1 MRILY
6 VEDEIRLAE
15 AVVYL
20 LKKSDIAVDHT
31 TSGAE
36 GLDWAQHG
44 SYDCIVLD
52 IMLPQVSGLEILR
65 ALREQGNTTPVIM
78 LSALSQVD
86 DKVKA
91 LEAGADDYLAKP
103 FKTAELIARIKAI
116 CRRPPL
122 QTEHALSFGD
132 LCYDPDNRT
141 ISATG
146 LHASDAPA
154 SPATSVSD
162 APASPATSATD
173 TSSVPATPI
182 TLTTKEAELLEL
194 FLRHPDQTQSKPR
207 LLTYAWGNE
216 SAAPENY
223 VEVYISYLRKKLR
236 LAGSSV
242 QIRAVRGLG
251 YKLIWEPN
259 AATD

>member
-36 GLDWAQHG
+36 GLEWAQHG

-146 LHASDAPA
+146 LHPSDAPA
-154 SPATSVSD
+154 SPAASAPD
-162 APASPATSATD
+162 APSG
-173 TSSVPATPI
+173 PATPV

-259 AATD
+259 ATTD

>member
-141 ISATG
+141 ISVTG
-146 LHASDAPA
+146 LHPSDAPA
-154 SPATSVSD
+154 GPATSVPD
-162 APASPATSATD
+162 APAGPATS
-173 TSSVPATPI
+173 SPATPI

-259 AATD
+259 ATTN